1 MRVRVVSVA
10 LLAGLVGAGVF
21 YTAAASGR
29 PRIAPCSAVHV
40 SGGNFNA
47 LTGGA
52 GIAGVQVR
60 NIGKRDCTINGRPWV
75 RLGPTRHAVTVA
87 DAGPGT
93 FGSFGSLERVL
104 RLHPG
109 QHAVA
114 QIVISPGSCSQARSA
129 LFTVRT
135 RAGWAERSVP
145 IGGAVCKNGSGEI
158 LVGAFKG

>member
-1 MRVRVVSVA
+1 VRVVSGAV
-10 LLAGLVGAGVF
+10 LAALVGAGVF
-21 YTAAASGR
+21 YAAAASGR
-29 PRIAPCSAVHV
+29 PRIAVCSAVHV

-60 NIGKRDCTINGRPWV
+60 NVGKRDCTINGRPWI
-75 RLGPTRHAVTVA
+75 RLGPTRHPLTVA

-104 RLHPG
+104 RLHAG

-114 QIVISPGSCSQARSA
+114 QVIISPGSCSQAPGT

-135 RAGWAERSVP
+135 HAGWAERSVP
-145 IGGAVCKNGSGEI
+145 IDGAVCKNGSGQI
-158 LVGAFKG
+158 LVGAFKR

>member
-1 MRVRVVSVA
+1 MRLRVVSGAV
-10 LLAGLVGAGVF
+10 LAGLVALGVI

-29 PRIAPCSAVHV
+29 IATCSAVHV

-60 NIGKRDCTINGRPWV
+60 NIGKRDCTINGRPWI
-75 RLGPTRHAVTVA
+75 RLGPTRYSVTVA

-93 FGSFGSLERVL
+93 FGNFGSLERVL

-109 QHAVA
+109 QHAIA
-114 QIVISPGSCSQARSA
+114 QIIISPGSCSQARGT
-129 LFTVRT
+129 LFTVRA

-158 LVGAFKG
+158 LVGAFKR